1 MPSGN
6 VKLFPRGGQEVDIH
20 MEKRKRGILNFIT
33 EQSAQPQVIMVPLEK
48 IEANPQQP
56 RKIFKDEG
64 MEELTGSIK
73 EFSSQ

>member
-1 MPSGN
+1 
-6 VKLFPRGGQEVDIH
+6 

-73 EFSSQ
+73 E